1 MPQVSAIPW
10 WDVWIVAISDTSQVI
25 VATSKANKGCLG
37 GHIILQHLCSNA
49 SWTLHQ
55 CGAGGPRVGPLTLL
69 NLTLSSQLALSPE

>member
-37 GHIILQHLCSNA
+37 GHIILQPLCSN
-49 SWTLHQ
+49 
-55 CGAGGPRVGPLTLL
+55 GAVHCSVEQVVLGWGP
-69 NLTLSSQLALSPE
+69 